1 MYTRVLTFTGVK
13 DVDAALS
20 MVRDTALPVAR
31 SQRGYLGVVASA
43 DRPGGVFGILSRWE
57 TEADRDASESAL
69 AKTRQETV
77 ERIGGEVTVEMFEER
92 VVEVTQPPTPGSALM
107 VTRFRVDPAK
117 IDETIG
123 FFEHEIAPQ
132 IAAAPGFRALR
143 NMINP
148 QTGDGIVG
156 TVWDDQPTMQAAAE
170 AAQTRRAEATTRGVT
185 FGDISYREIIFTDL
199 P

>member
-20 MVRDTALPVAR
+20 MVRDTALPVVR
-31 SQRGYLGVVASA
+31 SQRGYQGLTASA
-43 DRPGGVFGILSRWE
+43 DRSGGVFGILSRWE
-57 TEADRDASESAL
+57 TEADREASESAL
-69 AKTRQETV
+69 TKTRQETQQ
-77 ERIGGEVTVEMFEER
+77 RIGGELTVEMFEER
-92 VVEVTQPPTPGSALM
+92 VVEVTQPPNPGSALM

-117 IDETIG
+117 IDETVE
-123 FFEHEIAPQ
+123 FFQREVAPQ
-132 IAAAPGFRALR
+132 ITAAPGFRTLR

-156 TVWDDQPTMQAAAE
+156 TVWDDQQTMQAATE
-170 AAQTRRAEATTRGVT
+170 AAKPRRAEATTRGVT
-185 FGDISYREIIFTDL
+185 FGDISYREIVFTDL

>member
-1 MYTRVLTFTGVK
+1 MYTRVLTFTGVS
-13 DVDAALS
+13 DVDAAVS
-20 MVRDTALPVAR
+20 VVRDSALPVVR
-31 SQRGYLGVVASA
+31 SQRGYQGVSASA
-43 DRPGGVFGILSRWE
+43 DRPGGVFGVLSRWE
-57 TEADRDASESAL
+57 TAADRDASESAL
-69 AKTRQETV
+69 AKTREETV
-77 ERIGGEVTVEMFEER
+77 ERIGGELTVEMFEER

-107 VTRFRVDPAK
+107 VSRFRVEPAK

-123 FFEHEIAPQ
+123 FFEREIAPQ

-156 TVWDDQPTMQAAAE
+156 TVWDDQQTMQAAAE

-185 FGDISYREIIFTDL
+185 FGDISYREIVFTDL

>member
-20 MVRDTALPVAR
+20 MVRDTALPVVR
-31 SQRGYLGVVASA
+31 SQRGYQGMIASA
-43 DRPGGVFGILSRWE
+43 DRSSGLFGILSRWE

-69 AKTRQETV
+69 AKTRQETQQG
-77 ERIGGEVTVEMFEER
+77 IGGELTVEMFEER
-92 VVEVTQPPTPGSALM
+92 VAEVTQPPTPGSALM
-107 VTRFRVDPAK
+107 VTRFSVDPAK

-123 FFEHEIAPQ
+123 VFEREVVPQ
-132 IAAAPGFRALR
+132 ITAAPGFRTLR

-148 QTGDGIVG
+148 QTGEGIVG
-156 TVWDDQPTMQAAAE
+156 TVWDDQQAMQAAAE
-170 AAQTRRAEATTRGVT
+170 AAKARRTEATGRGVT
-185 FGDISYREIIFTDL
+185 FGDISYREILFTDL

>member
-13 DVDAALS
+13 DVDAAGS
-20 MVRDTALPVAR
+20 MLRDNALPVVR
-31 SQRGYLGVVASA
+31 SQRGYQGLSVSA
-43 DRPGGVFGILSRWE
+43 DRASGVFGILSRWE

-69 AKTRQETV
+69 AKTRQETR
-77 ERIGGEVTVEMFEER
+77 ERIGGDLTVEMFEER
-92 VVEVTQPPTPGSALM
+92 IVEVNQPPTPGSALM

-117 IDETIG
+117 IDETID
-123 FFEHEIAPQ
+123 FFEREVAPQ
-132 IAAAPGFRALR
+132 ITAAPGFRALR

-156 TVWDDQPTMQAAAE
+156 TVWDDQHTMQAAAE

-185 FGDISYREIIFTDL
+185 FGDISYREIVFTDL